1 MQTDALLTI
10 TDVARE
16 MGVERHLAG
25 MYVRQMPC
33 ITIGRIKRVKRS
45 DFDRWL
51 LENTRIG
58 GKKKATPKPRK
69 AEAYDPALFEPDGR
83 IKRRRTINRED

>member
-33 ITIGRIKRVKRS
+33 ITIGRIKRVSRS

-51 LENTRIG
+51 LEHTRFG
-58 GKKKATPKPRK
+58 GQKKAPPKPTR
-69 AEAYDPALFEPDGR
+69 AVAFDPALIEPDGSL
-83 IKRRRTINRED
+83 KRRRT